1 MNGRQ
6 STVAVVALLVYSAAI
21 FSLGQRVENYASQD
35 KEKGAKAMM
44 TGAGGGCGGGEAAG
58 GCGAAHGASVPAVV
72 KAIEP
77 GQAKL
82 SDKSKPALEKALKA
96 HKAAVEKANA
106 QLAVSLAKLEKL
118 DAKGKSD
125 MECLLN
131 RTTGVHAE
139 GSSCGA
145 GGAGGG
151 CGMGAGLGPMMKDN
165 AKPMMSKPKV
175 TAQKT

>member
-21 FSLGQRVENYASQD
+21 FSLGQRVENYAAQ
-35 KEKGAKAMM
+35 EKGKGTKAVMA
-44 TGAGGGCGGGEAAG
+44 GGGGGCGAGEAAG

-77 GQAKL
+77 GKAKL
-82 SDKSKPALEKALKA
+82 SDTGKPALEKALKA

-139 GSSCGA
+139 GSSCGSGEA
-145 GGAGGG
+145 GG
-151 CGMGAGLGPMMKDN
+151 CGMGMGPNMKDH
-165 AKPMMSKPKV
+165 AKPMMSKPAKV

>member
-21 FSLGQRVENYASQD
+21 FSLGQRVENYAAQE
-35 KEKGAKAMM
+35 KEKGSKAMM
-44 TGAGGGCGGGEAAG
+44 TGAGGGCGGGEAG

-77 GQAKL
+77 GNAKL
-82 SDKSKPALEKALKA
+82 SDKSKPELEKALKA

-139 GSSCGA
+139 GSSCGGA

-151 CGMGAGLGPMMKDN
+151 CGMGAMMKDH
-165 AKPMMSKPKV
+165 AKPMMSKPTKV